1 MRMQAWAAHACAI
14 VLVGALSA
22 CGGGD
27 GMVRGLAATGAALA
41 NAPIQARCVTGTPWQ
56 GRTDDQGR
64 FVFSVLE
71 RGLPC
76 MVAVDAGAQGVLHSL
91 AQKEGRLN
99 VTPLTELVLA
109 QAAQASP
116 AQVFADF
123 GKARA
128 KALVQALPGAT
139 LGVASTLAALL
150 GRTPEH
156 DPLTQ
161 PFEVGDAEDQALDN
175 LQLALSGAGMGLDD
189 LRQATQNG
197 ALAARVER
205 LRAVAEA
212 ERFHNLAV
220 YLPTTVSQDAR
231 SFPALTDADAAL
243 NALLASTSRW
253 AGLLPGQAGA
263 GAPGLAPYRI
273 EVPARWNGKLVVW
286 GHGYVG
292 EGPYLHANDFGLS
305 ADADGGSYPEE
316 TLRKHLLRQGYAW
329 VASSYSKN
337 SYDVRAAIEDSN
349 YLVGQFQRIAADH
362 ERVLAPPERIYAVG
376 GSMGGHWAAAV
387 MEQETLASAKHTVR
401 YDGAASF
408 CGVLGDTELFDTIAA
423 QGIAAT
429 VLTQTTSVLGKSLL
443 DPATVEDAYN
453 LLFDFYYGS
462 RGLQINGDISSAMLA
477 SIYTDPA
484 KLERFKAIVK
494 GLTGGERPLFELGWA
509 QGSLAH
515 SFALVGMQLHRAYP
529 LPVSVQGQPTLT
541 HMYGVFNQK
550 HQDTARFSALI
561 AQGAG
566 VDVSAVPVL
575 RSQPHYNR
583 VRRDGLRYV
592 PRLQG
597 HPYGPVLSAHTLGD
611 LFVPF
616 SMQQI
621 YRQRVQAAGLHHSR
635 LVVQRAIRGT
645 RHCDFTPSEIATAF
659 DDLVAW
665 AESGR
670 KPAGDEVL
678 RPAVVAAADYGC
690 RFSDKLARL
699 PEQVRNC
706 P

>member
-1 MRMQAWAAHACAI
+1 MPE
-14 VLVGALSA
+14 SA
-22 CGGGD
+22 
-27 GMVRGLAATGAALA
+27 VTFTG
-41 NAPIQARCVTGTPWQ
+41 I
-56 GRTDDQGR
+56 RT
-64 FVFSVLE
+64 FSVLE

-76 MVAVDAGAQGVLHSL
+76 VVAVDAGAQGVLHSL
-91 AQKEGRLN
+91 ARKGGRLN
-99 VTPLTELVLA
+99 VTPLTELALAHAA
-109 QAAQASP
+109 QAAP
-116 AQVFADF
+116 AQLFAGFD
-123 GKARA
+123 KARA
-128 KALVQALPGAT
+128 KAVAQALPDASRE
-139 LGVASTLAALL
+139 VASALAALM
-150 GRTPEH
+150 GRAPQN
-156 DPLTQ
+156 DPFTH

-175 LQLALSGAGMGLDD
+175 LQAALAAAGMGLEP
-189 LRQATQNG
+189 LRDAARSG
-197 ALAARVER
+197 ALAAQVQGIHA
-205 LRAVAEA
+205 LAEA
-212 ERFHNLAV
+212 ERFHNQAV
-220 YLPTTVSQDAR
+220 YAPTTVSQTAS
-231 SFPALTDADAAL
+231 SFPPLSDEDAAL
-243 NALLASTSRW
+243 NAVLSSTSRW

-263 GAPGLAPYRI
+263 GAPGVAPYRI

-305 ADADGGSYPEE
+305 ADADGGSYPDAQ
-316 TLRKHLLRQGYAW
+316 LRKHLLRLGYAW

-349 YLVGQFQRIAADH
+349 YLVGQFPRIGAEH
-362 ERVLAPPERIYAVG
+362 GRVLAPPERVYAVG

-387 MEQETLASAKHTVR
+387 MEQETLASANNKLR

-429 VLTQTTSVLGKSLL
+429 VLTQTTSVLGISLL
-443 DPATVEDAYN
+443 DPATVDDAYN

-462 RGLQINGDISSAMLA
+462 RGQQINGDISSAMLA

-484 KLERFKAIVK
+484 KLARFKTMVK

-509 QGSLAH
+509 QGSQAYAL
-515 SFALVGMQLHRAYP
+515 ALVGMQLHRDYP
-529 LPVSVQGQPTLT
+529 FPVSVHGQPMLS
-541 HMYGVFNQK
+541 HMYGVFNQR

-566 VDVSAVPVL
+566 VEVSAVPVL
-575 RSQPHYNR
+575 RSQTHYNR

-616 SMQQI
+616 SMQQV
-621 YRQRVQAAGLHHSR
+621 YRQRVRAAGQHHSR
-635 LVVQRAIRGT
+635 LVVQRAIRGS
-645 RHCDFTPSEIATAF
+645 RHCDFTESEILNGF

-665 AESGR
+665 VETGR
-670 KPAGDEVL
+670 KPAGDDVL
-678 RPAVVAAADYGC
+678 TPAVVAAPTYGC
-690 RFSDKLARL
+690 RYSDKNTRSDA
-699 PEQVRNC
+699 QVQDCR
-706 P
+706 